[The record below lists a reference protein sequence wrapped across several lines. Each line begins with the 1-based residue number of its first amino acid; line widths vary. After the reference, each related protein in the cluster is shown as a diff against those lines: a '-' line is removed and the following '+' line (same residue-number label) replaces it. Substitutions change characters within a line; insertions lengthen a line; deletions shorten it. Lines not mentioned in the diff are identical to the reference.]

1 MYMLAPTHTM
11 RLGANFLKG
20 HKHMEK
26 EKLKILE
33 EEKQTPEEEKQTPED
48 VEFKTTEEQEK
59 EDVQTLINDVKA
71 QYEEKFLQ
79 QHDTYEKR
87 LQERNAVIK
96 QLLAG
101 DNKEEE
107 KDVIQ
112 IQIEAINERRT
123 LQNKK
128 W

>member
-1 MYMLAPTHTM
+1 
-11 RLGANFLKG
+11 
-20 HKHMEK
+20 MEK
-26 EKLKILE
+26 EENTIIE
-33 EEKQTPEEEKQTPED
+33 ENAVIEEIA
-48 VEFKTTEEQEK
+48 EEQEK

-71 QYEEKFLQ
+71 QYEEKLLK
-79 QHDTYEKR
+79 QHDMYEQR
-87 LQERNAVIK
+87 IQERNALIK

-112 IQIEAINERRT
+112 LRIEAINEKRT

>member
-1 MYMLAPTHTM
+1 
-11 RLGANFLKG
+11 
-20 HKHMEK
+20 MEN
-26 EKLKILE
+26 E
-33 EEKQTPEEEKQTPED
+33 ENTIIEENTVIEEIA
-48 VEFKTTEEQEK
+48 EEQEK

-71 QYEEKFLQ
+71 QYEEKLLQ

>member
-1 MYMLAPTHTM
+1 
-11 RLGANFLKG
+11 
-20 HKHMEK
+20 MEK

-71 QYEEKFLQ
+71 QYEEKLLQ